1 MSGRDSQEGGEID
14 IYREREG
21 ERERVIVMTDLC
33 CMAETTQHCKA
44 IILQLKINKLI

>member
-1 MSGRDSQEGGEID
+1 MGVSERDSQEGGEIY
-14 IYREREG
+14 IYI

-33 CMAETTQHCKA
+33 CTAETTQHCKA